1 MSSCTTSTAHSCL
14 CAAEPESSCVC
25 LCAHHTWYAHLDGCL
40 CAECTACTT
49 GGSTTACATT
59 TTTDC
64 IDAIDEIVSTLPACP
79 TVSTL
84 ADVVLAV
91 RTACSG
97 VVTTSA
103 AYDAVYDRVSNRQV
117 NNVNLYVHEAYALLV
132 QGGPALPIFTYCGS
146 IEALHTETDLYELHA
161 FCHAL
166 YQYADVVRGINTLDR
181 NAIRYAQ
188 QTNQTS
194 HDRVRTRLHQLLPSA
209 SLLSDTSCADATEW
223 SSTHVHHHHHYYH
236 HHHTVCPPPPP
247 TASSTHGCRR
257 RSRSSLSWQDRRE
270 YDALRE
276 QQQQLEDEAERLTT
290 AATAADQLR
299 DAIAHVMNAYES
311 ARMLVQAAIAS
322 TVIDTNGQIVS
333 DASFSTFQQELSTVF
348 IDLRN
353 FMQEQTYAG
362 KALLQGAAPAPFY
375 YRRVAA
381 TASRCACD
389 PQIAALALARAEVS
403 TLEDVLTLCDPCLT
417 RRMLL
422 HLRATRTLSAPCACG

>member
-14 CAAEPESSCVC
+14 CAAEPESCVC
-25 LCAHHTWYAHLDGCL
+25 LCAHHTWYAHLDGCR
-40 CAECTACTT
+40 CAECTTCTTT
-49 GGSTTACATT
+49 GGSTTACAT

-194 HDRVRTRLHQLLPSA
+194 HDRVRT
-209 SLLSDTSCADATEW
+209 T
-223 SSTHVHHHHHYYH
+223 
-236 HHHTVCPPPPP
+236 
-247 TASSTHGCRR
+247 TAPALTI
-257 RSRSSLSWQDRRE
+257 LVL
-270 YDALRE
+270 ALRH
-276 QQQQLEDEAERLTT
+276 D
-290 AATAADQLR
+290 LR
-299 DAIAHVMNAYES
+299 RCDRV
-311 ARMLVQAAIAS
+311 
-322 TVIDTNGQIVS
+322 VIDTRPS
-333 DASFSTFQQELSTVF
+333 PPPLLSSSP
-348 IDLRN
+348 LRLP
-353 FMQEQTYAG
+353 TTTTTTH
-362 KALLQGAAPAPFY
+362 
-375 YRRVAA
+375 RV
-381 TASRCACD
+381 
-389 PQIAALALARAEVS
+389 IHAR
-403 TLEDVLTLCDPCLT
+403 
-417 RRMLL
+417 
-422 HLRATRTLSAPCACG
+422 LS